1 MKPNSIAGLVSTLDK
16 YYGNMHE
23 QMQEAD
29 DLYHQRLERFLPQT
43 DYDIRVHKTSTARNI
58 VDGFKNQIRTDEPT
72 VQYLM
77 AGTGKANDSLR
88 SRLEQWGRYMLRQ
101 ERLNSPIDPNLQ
113 VAFDA
118 LLRGAGC
125 KKIMLDVSKIPGPK
139 PKGKK
144 AQLEWETK
152 LLKDWPFISRALD
165 PRTVYP
171 SPGMARPHRYVVEKQ
186 KRTVD
191 DMSADIINGR
201 WVDSSGENDPA
212 REVIRYEYWSQ
223 PEYNDDGEQVEPGH
237 YMVEVE
243 GQLVEDKDN
252 PYGFVCYI
260 FEYSGMGRMD
270 EDGDPEHLAISVLT
284 GIAGELAKEVETL
297 TAISAMA
304 SSHAFPTILTP
315 EDAKKVARQFS
326 GGGAGKVIHFDPIMG
341 RPEYMSPPPP
351 NNNFFLYLDR
361 IDANIKRVASPALS
375 GQKEQG
381 VQYGVLQA
389 QLTGQQ
395 LTYIRPLRAMVNRVG
410 TQSLMMMAALMRRF
424 DFDMLIDGSAEE
436 DKNRTITPD
445 DFKHGTWE
453 VEFETVDPAEND
465 RMLLVGEAIRRAGDL
480 SQRTFWEVYA
490 KHIVKNPDEEEARLG
505 AEKLFNMWVE
515 SGQWLQTVIQEDG
528 QADQEAAMGAQAGQ
542 MEQQVQSFLAEQSNG
557 RARQQEGM
565 AGIPNNQA
573 AAGESAD
580 AGQAAAF
587 GGF

>member
-1 MKPNSIAGLVSTLDK
+1 MKPNNIKDMLASLEK
-16 YYGNMHE
+16 YYSNMHE

-29 DLYHQRLERFLPQT
+29 DLYHQRLNRFLPQT

-72 VQYLM
+72 VQYKM

-88 SRLEQWGRYMLRQ
+88 AKLEQWGRYMMCQ
-101 ERLNSPIDPNLQ
+101 ERMKSVVDPNLQ
-113 VAFDA
+113 MGFDA
-118 LLRGAGC
+118 LLRGAAC
-125 KKIMLDVSKIPGPK
+125 KKIMVDVSKIPGPK

-144 AQLEWETK
+144 AQIEWETK
-152 LLKDWPFISRALD
+152 LLMDWPFIARALD
-165 PRTVYP
+165 PRTVFP
-171 SPGMARPHRYVVEKQ
+171 SPGLARPHHYVVEKQ
-186 KRTVD
+186 KRTVA
-191 DMSADIINGR
+191 DMQQYINNNQ
-201 WVDSSGENDPA
+201 WVDSSGDNDPA
-212 REVIRYEYWSQ
+212 REIVRYEYWSQ
-223 PEYNDDGEQVEPGH
+223 PEYNDDGEEVEPGW

-243 GQLVEDKDN
+243 SQLIEDKEN
-252 PYGFVCYI
+252 PYGFVPYI
-260 FEYSGMGRMD
+260 FEYSGMGRVD

-315 EDAKKVARQFS
+315 EDAKKTARQFS
-326 GGGAGKVIHFDPIMG
+326 GGGAGKVIHYDPIMG
-341 RPEYMSPPPP
+341 KPDYMQPPPP

-361 IDANIKRVASPALS
+361 IDGNIKRVASPALS

-395 LTYIRPLRAMVNRVG
+395 LTYIRPLRAMINRAG
-410 TQSLMMMAALMRRF
+410 TQTLNMYSLLMRKF
-424 DFDMLIDGSAEE
+424 DFDMLIDGSVEE
-436 DKNRTITPD
+436 DKNRTVTPD
-445 DFKHGTWE
+445 DFKNGTWE

-528 QADQEAAMGAQAGQ
+528 QADQEDQMQQQASQMEQKVQGFLAENTNQRPRNLESMAGTPGAMATGTEAAQAGQ
-542 MEQQVQSFLAEQSNG
+542 QQ
-557 RARQQEGM
+557 
-565 AGIPNNQA
+565 
-573 AAGESAD
+573 
-580 AGQAAAF
+580 
-587 GGF
+587 GFSGF

>member
-1 MKPNSIAGLVSTLDK
+1 
-16 YYGNMHE
+16 
-23 QMQEAD
+23 MQ
-29 DLYHQRLERFLPQT
+29 
-43 DYDIRVHKTSTARNI
+43 
-58 VDGFKNQIRTDEPT
+58 
-72 VQYLM
+72 
-77 AGTGKANDSLR
+77 
-88 SRLEQWGRYMLRQ
+88 
-101 ERLNSPIDPNLQ
+101 
-113 VAFDA
+113 
-118 LLRGAGC
+118 
-125 KKIMLDVSKIPGPK
+125 
-139 PKGKK
+139 
-144 AQLEWETK
+144 
-152 LLKDWPFISRALD
+152 
-165 PRTVYP
+165 
-171 SPGMARPHRYVVEKQ
+171 
-186 KRTVD
+186 
-191 DMSADIINGR
+191 ADINNGR
-201 WVDSSGENDPA
+201 WKDSSGENSPA

-223 PEYNDDGEQVEPGH
+223 PEYNDDGEEIESGW
-237 YMVEVE
+237 YIVEVE
-243 GQLVEDKDN
+243 GQIIEEKEN
-252 PYGFVCYI
+252 PYGFVPYI

-315 EDAKKVARQFS
+315 EDAKKTARQFS
-326 GGGAGKVIHFDPIMG
+326 GGGAGKVIHYDPIMG
-341 RPEYMSPPPP
+341 KPDYMQPPPP

-361 IDANIKRVASPALS
+361 IDSNIKRVASPALS

-395 LTYIRPLRAMVNRVG
+395 LTYIRPLRAMVNRAG
-410 TQSLMMMAALMRRF
+410 TQTIGMFAALMRKF

-436 DKNRTITPD
+436 DKNRTITPE

-528 QADQEAAMGAQAGQ
+528 QADQEAQMQQQSGQ
-542 MEQQVQSFLAEQSNG
+542 MEQKVQQFMAEQSNG
-557 RARQQEGM
+557 RARSQEGM

-573 AAGESAD
+573 AATEA
-580 AGQAAAF
+580 AQEGQMQSF
-587 GGF
+587 GGFA